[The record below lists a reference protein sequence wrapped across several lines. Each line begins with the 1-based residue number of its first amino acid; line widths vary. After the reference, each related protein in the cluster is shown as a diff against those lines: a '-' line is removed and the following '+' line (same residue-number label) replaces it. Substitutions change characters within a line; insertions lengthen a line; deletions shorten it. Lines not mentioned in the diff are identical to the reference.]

1 MFWEEEKGWF
11 LLSCIGKKV
20 LTLAS
25 ASPSSIS
32 LILSAELRLKY
43 LSLVIISHQMDV
55 TATVIDTCPFQSGTT
70 LMGAGATKMYYY
82 ISTIKLGRSQKMKT

>member
-11 LLSCIGKKV
+11 LLLWKKV

-32 LILSAELRLKY
+32 LSAERKLNHV
-43 LSLVIISHQMDV
+43 SLVIISHQMDV
-55 TATVIDTCPFQSGTT
+55 TVTVLDTCPWGQV
-70 LMGAGATKMYYY
+70 LHKVYYY
-82 ISTIKLGRSQKMKT
+82 IFTIKLGRSQKMKA